1 MRMNFDKMTRKSI
14 ELLSK
19 AIISAMPSG
28 YFTTQE
34 KADRYHL
41 SGDGKFSQEAGE
53 FFTCGFAKTVLTPG
67 NVESQKYYIAGY
79 DSNNPAKGIL
89 DDMFARAVYIDDNT
103 GRGGVVFCAVDAV
116 GISRK
121 DINDIRKLVIES
133 KKIPFLKSINI
144 SATHSHSAV
153 DTQGLWGE
161 KLWKSGRNDPF
172 MEKLKAKT
180 ADAIISAYEN
190 RKDGKLFF
198 AVTETQDMQ
207 FDCRTPIAY
216 DKNLTRIRFEAF
228 DSSEE
233 IHIINFASHAE
244 LLGSETK
251 NISAD
256 FPAYMIKEIEA
267 SAQNI
272 NAVFFNGA
280 IGGMISAKEIKKVY
294 REEIDCEAYTKE
306 FGKKLGEIANALE
319 NETEIEPI
327 INISSAP
334 IKIAASNFV
343 LILAR
348 LLKVLNNDILRIGK
362 RSEAYISSEVGY
374 LELGKNRIGA
384 FLIPGE
390 LFPELWN
397 GEFLSAEES
406 ATGKKAEYKILRDM
420 CSCDHQFVIGLCNDE
435 LGYILPD
442 NDFLLHEKTPYIEK
456 ATDRFDRSHYE
467 ETNSTGPNTARTIL
481 TETDKLIA
489 SVK

>member
-1 MRMNFDKMTRKSI
+1 MNFDKTIRKSI

-19 AIISAMPSG
+19 TIISAMPSG

-34 KADRYHL
+34 KADGYFLR
-41 SGDGKFSQEAGE
+41 GDGKFSHEAGE
-53 FFTCGFAKTVLTPG
+53 FFTCGFAKTVLTPED
-67 NVESQKYYIAGY
+67 VESGKYFIAGY
-79 DSNNPAKGIL
+79 DSNNRAKAVL

-103 GRGGVVFCAVDAV
+103 GRGGVILCCVDAV

-121 DINDIRKLVIES
+121 DINDIRRLVIES
-133 KKIPFLKSINI
+133 KKIPALKSINI

-161 KLWKSGRNDPF
+161 KLWKSGRDDSF
-172 MEKLKAKT
+172 MEILKRKT
-180 ADAIISAYEN
+180 ADAIIAAYES
-190 RKDGKLFF
+190 RKDGRLFF
-198 AVTETQDMQ
+198 AVTETQDMH

-228 DSSEE
+228 DASEE

-244 LLGSETK
+244 LLGSKTK
-251 NISAD
+251 TVSAD

-267 SAQNI
+267 SEKNI

-280 IGGMISAKEIKKVY
+280 IGGMISAKKIKKVY
-294 REEIDCEAYTKE
+294 RNEIDCEAYTKE
-306 FGKKLGEIANALE
+306 FGKRLGEIANALD
-319 NETEIEPI
+319 NETEIEPL
-327 INISSAP
+327 INVSSAP

-348 LLKVLNNDILRIGK
+348 LLKVLNNDILRPGK
-362 RSEAYISSEVGY
+362 RSEAFICSEVGY

-397 GEFLSAEES
+397 GEFLTAEES
-406 ATGKKAEYKILRDM
+406 ATGKNADYKTLKDM
-420 CSCDHQFVIGLCNDE
+420 CSCEHQFVIGLCNDE
-435 LGYILPD
+435 LGYIIPD
-442 NDFLLHEKTPYIEK
+442 NDFLLHEKTPYIDK
-456 ATDRFDRSHYE
+456 ATDRFDRGHYE